1 VGKQKCTPNYF
12 YKKPVNTTFEQIDP
26 TTERFAVALFIAT
39 AIHLIVIYGMGFSMP
54 TSAKPLNTTME
65 IILVQKSTEKEPTEP
80 DYLAQVSHEGGGEHS
95 EKARPVTPTIAPFP
109 DQTAE
114 IVFTPPPPQEAA
126 APKEDQTEIVT
137 TEMASEHQV
146 ELHEKITPPEEAAQ
160 QGSASQTSDFEEYIS
175 ESMIFINASAA
186 KLASIQVELN
196 EKFDNYTK
204 KPRRK
209 FISSSTKAYGYAEY
223 MVSLRDKIN
232 KVGTD
237 FYNKQAHL
245 KEIVGVLIFNVAI
258 NPDGTIHNIE
268 IKNPSKFRVLD
279 EAALR
284 IIHLAAPFDPFT
296 ENIRKETDILHITRI
311 LEFRYNGV
319 SSR

>member
-1 VGKQKCTPNYF
+1 M
-12 YKKPVNTTFEQIDP
+12 NTTFEQIDP

-39 AIHLIVIYGMGFSMP
+39 AIHLVIIYGMGFSMP
-54 TSAKPLNTTME
+54 TSANPLNTTME
-65 IILVQKSTEKEPTEP
+65 VILVQKSTEKEPKKP

-114 IVFTPPPPQEAA
+114 IVFTPPPPLDAA
-126 APKEDQTEIVT
+126 APTEDQTEIVT

-146 ELHEKITPPEEAAQ
+146 ERHEKITPPEEPAQ

-175 ESMIFINASAA
+175 ESLIYINASAA
-186 KLASIQVELN
+186 RLASIQVELN
-196 EKFDNYTK
+196 EKFENYTK

-209 FISSSTKAYGYAEY
+209 FISSSTTAYGYAEY
-223 MVSLRDKIN
+223 MVSSVKKIE

-237 FYNKQAHL
+237 FYNKQPRL
-245 KEIVGVLIFNVAI
+245 KEIVGILIFNVAI
-258 NPDGTIHNIE
+258 NPDGTIHHLE
-268 IKNPSKFRVLD
+268 IKKPSKIKVLD
-279 EAALR
+279 DTALR
-284 IIHLAAPFDPFT
+284 IIHRAAPFDPFP

>member
-1 VGKQKCTPNYF
+1 MHPNYF
-12 YKKPVNTTFEQIDP
+12 YKKPVNTTFEQIEP

-65 IILVQKSTEKEPTEP
+65 IILVQKSTKKEPTEP

-109 DQTAE
+109 EQTAE

-126 APKEDQTEIVT
+126 APKEDKTEIIT
-137 TEMASEHQV
+137 TEMASKHQV
-146 ELHEKITPPEEAAQ
+146 ELHEKITPPEEPAQ
-160 QGSASQTSDFEEYIS
+160 QGSASQTSNEEYIS
-175 ESMIFINASAA
+175 ESMTFINASAA

-196 EKFDNYTK
+196 KKFDNYTK

-223 MVSLRDKIN
+223 MVSLREKIN

-245 KEIVGVLIFNVAI
+245 KKIVGLLIFNVAI
-258 NPDGTIHNIE
+258 NPDGTIHSIE
-268 IKNPSKFRVLD
+268 IKNPSKFRALD

-284 IIHLAAPFDPFT
+284 IIHLAAPFAPFT
-296 ENIRKETDILHITRI
+296 EHIRKETDILHVTRI